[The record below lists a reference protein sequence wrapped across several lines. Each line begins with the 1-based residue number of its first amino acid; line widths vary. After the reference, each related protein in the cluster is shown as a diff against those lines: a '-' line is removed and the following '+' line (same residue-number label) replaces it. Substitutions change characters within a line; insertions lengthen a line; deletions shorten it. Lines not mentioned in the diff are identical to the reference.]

1 VSNNEHSELPPA
13 LEKTPTCGWKTELNL
28 TTNAPWNEKSLHN
41 AIFHVWYHLWI
52 RATKMFFLNIG
63 VFGAVLFYFIAL
75 IVATC
80 FGLLKMEQTI
90 LAVLPLIALTLGMG
104 LRDAV
109 KEVRVESFQVWLQ
122 KVYNV
127 HINYVEAVLAL
138 TAFYHGVERYVLPTG
153 GVVQRVNNGLIYTP
167 NGQGVND
174 E

>member
-1 VSNNEHSELPPA
+1 
-13 LEKTPTCGWKTELNL
+13 
-28 TTNAPWNEKSLHN
+28 
-41 AIFHVWYHLWI
+41 
-52 RATKMFFLNIG
+52 MFFLNIG

-90 LAVLPLIALTLGMG
+90 LAVLPLIALMLGMG

-138 TAFYHGVERYVLPTG
+138 TAFYHGVKRYVLPTG